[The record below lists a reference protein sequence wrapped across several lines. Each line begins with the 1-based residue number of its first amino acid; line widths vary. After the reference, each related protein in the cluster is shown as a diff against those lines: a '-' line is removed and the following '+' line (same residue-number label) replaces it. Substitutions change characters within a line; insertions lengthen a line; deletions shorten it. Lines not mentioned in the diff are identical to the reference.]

1 MERRGLR
8 LDQIQPSKAISN
20 RREKPHENP
29 KFGASNSRTS
39 INKALAR
46 FTATLVPRAE
56 IEVLDLGDYDLSI
69 FSEDLE
75 KEIGQP
81 AAAKAFFKK
90 IGAAD
95 AVIVSFAEHNGSY
108 SAAYKNLFD
117 WASRINQ
124 KVFQDKPTVFL
135 ATSPGPGG
143 AGSVL
148 ASAKGSARFFGV
160 DLKAAVSV
168 ANFYDVF
175 DAETGRITEASA
187 LADLTAAAKALT
199 VREVA

>member
-1 MERRGLR
+1 MKIL
-8 LDQIQPSKAISN
+8 A
-20 RREKPHENP
+20 
-29 KFGASNSRTS
+29 FGASNTKNS

-46 FTATLVPRAE
+46 FTATLVPNAE
-56 IEVLDLGDYDLSI
+56 IEVLDLNDFDLPI

-75 KEIGQP
+75 KEIGQAP
-81 AAAKAFFKK
+81 AAKEFFDK
-90 IGAAD
+90 IGSAD
-95 AVIVSFAEHNGSY
+95 GVIVSFAEHNGSY

-117 WASRINQ
+117 WASRIDQ
-124 KVFQDKPTVFL
+124 KVFQDKPTVYL

-148 ASAKGSARFFGV
+148 ASAKDSARFFGV

-175 DAETGRITEASA
+175 DADTGRITEPND
-187 LADLTAAAKALT
+187 LADLTAAAETL
-199 VREVA
+199 VLREVAEHDAS

>member
-1 MERRGLR
+1 MKIL
-8 LDQIQPSKAISN
+8 A
-20 RREKPHENP
+20 
-29 KFGASNSRTS
+29 FGASNSKTS

-46 FTATLVPRAE
+46 FTATLVPGAR
-56 IEVLDLGDYDLSI
+56 IEVLDLSDHDLPI

-81 AAAKAFFKK
+81 AAAKTFFEK

-117 WASRINQ
+117 WASRIDQ

-148 ASAKGSARFFGV
+148 ASATGSARFFGV
-160 DLKAAVSV
+160 DLKGAVSV

-175 DAETGRITEASA
+175 DAETGRVTDPRA
-187 LADLTAAAKALT
+187 LADLTKAASALAL
-199 VREVA
+199 REVA

>member
-1 MERRGLR
+1 MKILT
-8 LDQIQPSKAISN
+8 
-20 RREKPHENP
+20 
-29 KFGASNSRTS
+29 FGASNSRTS

-46 FTATLVPRAE
+46 FAATLVPRAE
-56 IEVLDLGDYDLSI
+56 IEVLDLGDYDLPI

-75 KEIGQP
+75 KKIGQP

-108 SAAYKNLFD
+108 AAAYKNLFD
-117 WASRINQ
+117 WASRIDQ
-124 KVFQDKPTVFL
+124 KVFQNKPTVFL

-148 ASAKGSARFFGV
+148 ASAKGSARFFGA

-168 ANFYDVF
+168 ANFDDVF
-175 DAETGRITEASA
+175 DAETGRITEPAA
-187 LADLTAAAKALT
+187 LADLTAAAEALT

>member
-1 MERRGLR
+1 MKILT
-8 LDQIQPSKAISN
+8 
-20 RREKPHENP
+20 
-29 KFGASNSRTS
+29 FGASNRKTS

-46 FTATLVPRAE
+46 FTATLVPKAE
-56 IEVLDLGDYDLSI
+56 MEVLDLGDYDLPI
-69 FSEDLE
+69 FSVDLE
-75 KEIGQP
+75 KEIGHP
-81 AAAKAFFKK
+81 PAAKAFFEK

-95 AVIVSFAEHNGSY
+95 ALIVSFAEHNGSY

-117 WASRINQ
+117 WASRIDQ
-124 KVFQDKPTVFL
+124 KVFQNKPTVFL

-148 ASAKGSARFFGV
+148 ASAKSSARFFGA

-175 DAETGRITEASA
+175 DTETGRIAEASA
-187 LADLTAAAKALT
+187 LADLIEAATALALQ
-199 VREVA
+199 EVA

>member
-1 MERRGLR
+1 MKIL
-8 LDQIQPSKAISN
+8 A
-20 RREKPHENP
+20 
-29 KFGASNSRTS
+29 FGASNSKTS

-46 FTATLVPRAE
+46 FTATLVPHAE
-56 IEVLDLGDYDLSI
+56 IQVLDLSDYNLPI

-75 KEIGQP
+75 KEIGRPP
-81 AAAKAFFKK
+81 AAKEFFEM
-90 IGAAD
+90 IGSAD

-117 WASRINQ
+117 WASRIDQ

-168 ANFYDVF
+168 ANFYEVF
-175 DAETGRITEASA
+175 DAQTGRVTEPNV
-187 LADLTAAAKALT
+187 LADLTDAATALA

>member
-1 MERRGLR
+1 MK
-8 LDQIQPSKAISN
+8 IVA
-20 RREKPHENP
+20 
-29 KFGASNSRTS
+29 FGASNSKTS

-56 IEVLDLGDYDLSI
+56 IEVLDLSDYDLPV

-81 AAAKAFFKK
+81 QSAKKFFEK
-90 IGAAD
+90 IRSAD

-117 WASRINQ
+117 WASRIDQ
-124 KVFQDKPTVFL
+124 KVFQGKPTIFL
-135 ATSPGPGG
+135 STSPGPWG

-148 ASAKGSARFFGV
+148 ASAKGSAQFFGV
-160 DLKAAVSV
+160 DLTAAVSV
-168 ANFYDVF
+168 ANFHDVF
-175 DAETGRITEASA
+175 DANTGRITEPSA
-187 LADLTAAAKALT
+187 LANLTAAAEALALQ
-199 VREVA
+199 EVA

>member
-1 MERRGLR
+1 M
-8 LDQIQPSKAISN
+8 QILA
-20 RREKPHENP
+20 
-29 KFGASNSRTS
+29 FGASNSRNS

-46 FTATLVPRAE
+46 FTATLVPNAD
-56 IEVLDLGDYDLSI
+56 IEVLDLNDFDLPI
-69 FSEDLE
+69 FSEDIE

-81 AAAKAFFKK
+81 KAAKEFFEK
-90 IGAAD
+90 IGSAD
-95 AVIVSFAEHNGSY
+95 GLIVSFAEHNGSY

-117 WASRINQ
+117 WASRIDQ
-124 KVFQDKPTVFL
+124 KVFQGKPTIYL

-148 ASAKGSARFFGV
+148 ASAKGSAQFFGV

-175 DAETGRITEASA
+175 DAETGRITEPNA
-187 LADLTAAAKALT
+187 LVDLSSAAKALALQDVPVLGT
-199 VREVA
+199 QPSKPYQIMQGA